1 MIAGS
6 RSTAEGNRH
15 AFVIAWFCL
24 EGGTALPGAKIARA
38 TKFVVPALGQRY
50 D

>member
-6 RSTAEGNRH
+6 ASTAEGNRH
-15 AFVIAWFCL
+15 AFVIARFCL
-24 EGGTALPGAKIARA
+24 EGGTAIPGAKVARA
-38 TKFVVPALGQRY
+38 TKSVIPALGQRY